1 MKDLSN
7 QRFGRLV
14 AIKPCGKNKYRNVLW
29 LCRCDC
35 GKEHIV
41 PSGKLLQGKS
51 KSCGCY
57 AHDLH
62 VAQLEKH
69 GITTGGKPRT
79 FVIWNGMK
87 ARCLNPKAVS
97 YKNYGGRGLKI
108 CDDWLTFANFHNWAV
123 NNGYQD
129 GLELDRINNDMDYCP
144 ENCRWVS
151 KAFNLGH
158 QRKTRFIEVCSVK
171 LNVTTWCK
179 EVGLSRTK
187 AYKLLHI
194 GEEAFREEVKK
205 RIVTGK
211 GQQYFINKFCGA

>member
-69 GITTGGKPRT
+69 GITTGIG
-79 FVIWNGMK
+79 VQEASIVAAANMMMIS
-87 ARCLNPKAVS
+87 AS
-97 YKNYGGRGLKI
+97 YFWFRWLLKRN
-108 CDDWLTFANFHNWAV
+108 A
-123 NNGYQD
+123 
-129 GLELDRINNDMDYCP
+129 
-144 ENCRWVS
+144 
-151 KAFNLGH
+151 
-158 QRKTRFIEVCSVK
+158 
-171 LNVTTWCK
+171 
-179 EVGLSRTK
+179 
-187 AYKLLHI
+187 
-194 GEEAFREEVKK
+194 
-205 RIVTGK
+205 
-211 GQQYFINKFCGA
+211 

>member
-1 MKDLSN
+1 
-7 QRFGRLV
+7 
-14 AIKPCGKNKYRNVLW
+14 
-29 LCRCDC
+29 
-35 GKEHIV
+35 
-41 PSGKLLQGKS
+41 
-51 KSCGCY
+51 
-57 AHDLH
+57 
-62 VAQLEKH
+62 
-69 GITTGGKPRT
+69 
-79 FVIWNGMK
+79 MK

-97 YKNYGGRGLKI
+97 YKNYGGRGIKI

-158 QRKTRFIEVCSVK
+158 QRKTRFIEVCSIK

-179 EVGLSRTK
+179 EVGLSKTK
-187 AYKLLHI
+187 AYQLLHI
-194 GEEAFREEVKK
+194 GEDAFREEVKK
-205 RIVTGK
+205 RIVTGR